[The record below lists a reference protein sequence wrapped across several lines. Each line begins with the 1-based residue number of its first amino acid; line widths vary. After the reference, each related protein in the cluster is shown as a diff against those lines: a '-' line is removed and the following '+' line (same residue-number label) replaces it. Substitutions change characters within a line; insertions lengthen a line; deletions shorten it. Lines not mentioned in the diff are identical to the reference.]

1 MTRAL
6 FSVWCLGNSQKSL
19 TKNQFLVST
28 VFFTSIN
35 ISFFSPRFDLF
46 SIIAKKFIQIRNNV
60 VCVLACLVFVFCC
73 AVTTGRC
80 NTFQHIFK
88 IKRNQSFTSHI
99 SRLRYFLWLCFYWLK
114 HITHMLRSWFKTCDS
129 KQKNTKSIERQKTSF
144 LKEYVG
150 NADTHKPAL
159 TK

>member
-6 FSVWCLGNSQKSL
+6 FSVWRLGNFQKSL

-28 VFFTSIN
+28 VFFTNIN

-46 SIIAKKFIQIRNNV
+46 SIIVKKFIQIRNNV
-60 VCVLACLVFVFCC
+60 VCVLARLVFVFCC

-88 IKRNQSFTSHI
+88 SKRNQSFTSHI
-99 SRLRYFLWLCFYWLK
+99 SRLCYFLWLCFYWLTTYNTYVK
-114 HITHMLRSWFKTCDS
+114 VLIQNKRFKT
-129 KQKNTKSIERQKTSF
+129 KKHKKHRKTKN
-144 LKEYVG
+144 
-150 NADTHKPAL
+150 
-159 TK
+159 

>member
-6 FSVWCLGNSQKSL
+6 FSVWCLGNFQKSL

-28 VFFTSIN
+28 VFFTNIN

-46 SIIAKKFIQIRNNV
+46 SIIVKKFIQIRNNV
-60 VCVLACLVFVFCC
+60 VCVLARLVFVFFC

-88 IKRNQSFTSHI
+88 SKRNQSFTSHI
-99 SRLRYFLWLCFYWLK
+99 SRLCYFLWLCFYWLTAYNTYVK
-114 HITHMLRSWFKTCDS
+114 VLIQNKRFKT
-129 KQKNTKSIERQKTSF
+129 KKHKKHRKTKN
-144 LKEYVG
+144 
-150 NADTHKPAL
+150 
-159 TK
+159 

>member
-6 FSVWCLGNSQKSL
+6 FSVWCLGNFQKSL

-28 VFFTSIN
+28 VFFTNIN

-46 SIIAKKFIQIRNNV
+46 SIIVKKFIQIRNNV
-60 VCVLACLVFVFCC
+60 VCVLARLVFVFCC

-88 IKRNQSFTSHI
+88 SKRNQSFTSHI
-99 SRLRYFLWLCFYWLK
+99 SRLCYFLWLCFYWLTTYNTYVK
-114 HITHMLRSWFKTCDS
+114 VLIQNKRFKT
-129 KQKNTKSIERQKTSF
+129 KKHKKHRKTKN
-144 LKEYVG
+144 
-150 NADTHKPAL
+150 
-159 TK
+159 

>member
-6 FSVWCLGNSQKSL
+6 FSVWRLGNFQKSL

-28 VFFTSIN
+28 VFFTNIN

-46 SIIAKKFIQIRNNV
+46 SIIVKKFIQIRNNV
-60 VCVLACLVFVFCC
+60 VCVLARLVFVFCC

-88 IKRNQSFTSHI
+88 SKRNQSFTSHI
-99 SRLRYFLWLCFYWLK
+99 SRLCYFLWLCFYWLTTYNTYVK
-114 HITHMLRSWFKTCDS
+114 ILIQNKRFKT
-129 KQKNTKSIERQKTSF
+129 KKHKKHRKTKN
-144 LKEYVG
+144 
-150 NADTHKPAL
+150 
-159 TK
+159 

>member
-6 FSVWCLGNSQKSL
+6 FSVWCLGNFQKSL

-28 VFFTSIN
+28 VFFTNIN
-35 ISFFSPRFDLF
+35 ISFLSPRFDLF

-60 VCVLACLVFVFCC
+60 VCVLARLVFVFCC

-88 IKRNQSFTSHI
+88 SKRNQSFTSHI
-99 SRLRYFLWLCFYWLK
+99 SRLCYFLWLCFYWLTTYNTYVK
-114 HITHMLRSWFKTCDS
+114 VLIQNKRFKT
-129 KQKNTKSIERQKTSF
+129 KKHKKHRKTKN
-144 LKEYVG
+144 
-150 NADTHKPAL
+150 
-159 TK
+159 